1 MRNFVHAGD
10 YTRKST
16 LCSFFGM
23 VVGMSPKRLFLMSLV
38 LVLTS
43 AAYGE
48 QNVPVNVPG
57 GGASDLLNVTNIPA
71 ALDGQVDDSG
81 VRFTCTDSYGR
92 STHRGEALFDDCM
105 KQKRAGDAPKAAAS
119 PIVKTN

>member
-1 MRNFVHAGD
+1 
-10 YTRKST
+10 
-16 LCSFFGM
+16 
-23 VVGMSPKRLFLMSLV
+23 MSLKRLPLIILILV
-38 LVLTS
+38 AG
-43 AAYGE
+43 AAQAE

-57 GGASDLLNVTNIPA
+57 GGAADLLNVTNIPS

-105 KQKRAGDAPKAAAS
+105 KQKRAGDTPKAASS
-119 PIVKTN
+119 PSVKANSP